1 MTARLLL
8 LFIVGMS
15 VGACYPEVDIEPVP
29 SDYKDWYRIDTY
41 GPAPGH
47 GDTYRI
53 IYANQAA
60 TERVVASDNDDLYPP
75 GSIIVKEIYGR
86 TDDDQPDNLKYIAV
100 MRKIGA
106 APDGAELFYSS
117 PGQNE
122 YGWLFT
128 YANAS
133 LTSEEFRSSCWDSC
147 HVAAP
152 LDATFIDYSLGYEE
166 P

>member
-1 MTARLLL
+1 MRGLLVIATL
-8 LFIVGMS
+8 ALGTGCF
-15 VGACYPEVDIEPVP
+15 PEVDVEPVP
-29 SDYKDWYRIDTY
+29 ADYKDWYRLDTY

-47 GDTYRI
+47 GNTYRI
-53 IYANQAA
+53 IYANEEARMRQLYAGQ
-60 TERVVASDNDDLYPP
+60 YPP
-75 GSIIVKEIYGR
+75 GSIIVKEVRELVGEN
-86 TDDDQPDNLKYIAV
+86 QPGDINYIAV
-100 MRKIGA
+100 MRKLSTGSE
-106 APDGAELFYSS
+106 PDGAELFYTS
-117 PGQNE
+117 PVNDD